1 MKQAKKRNVEIPSPA
16 QANQMNG
23 LLAGGALALISR
35 PALLLTESADE
46 FVRLQTML
54 AQEIDPHGIIEE
66 MHVAE
71 TAKIVWEMLR
81 IHRCKAA
88 MINTAFREALKKLLM
103 QLWKEPGEPMP
114 YEESQELALAW
125 FTDPKA
131 KEDVTEILGRFQ
143 LDQTAI
149 EAEAIKSL
157 APDLEVLDR
166 MLMTLEARRNRAIRG
181 VAEYRESFAKRV
193 QQGSDESSKPS
204 LSGG

>member
-1 MKQAKKRNVEIPSPA
+1 MTE
-16 QANQMNG
+16 
-23 LLAGGALALISR
+23 LLTGGALALISR

-71 TAKIVWEMLR
+71 TAKLVWEMLR

-88 MINTAFREALKKLLM
+88 MINTAFREALKNLLM
-103 QLWKEPGEPMP
+103 QLWKEPGEPTP
-114 YEESQELALAW
+114 HQESDELAFAW

-131 KEDVTEILGRFQ
+131 KEKVAEILGRFH
-143 LDQTAI
+143 LDETAI
-149 EAEAIKSL
+149 EAEAVKSL
-157 APDLEVLDR
+157 MPELEVLDR
-166 MLMTLEARRNRAIRG
+166 MLMTLEVRRNRAIRG

-193 QQGSDESSKPS
+193 QEGSNRIIEAESFLRLTDDPVSA
-204 LSGG
+204 